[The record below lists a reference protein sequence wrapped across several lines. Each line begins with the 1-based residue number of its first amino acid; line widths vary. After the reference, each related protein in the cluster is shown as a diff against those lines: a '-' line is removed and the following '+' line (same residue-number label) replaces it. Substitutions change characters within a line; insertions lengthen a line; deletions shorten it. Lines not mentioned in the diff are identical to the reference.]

1 MGAWRVSRAKQGW
14 LVVVFLAFVVVA
26 VARGEPLTAGDLGLI
41 LLCFFC
47 EFLDSSL
54 GMGYG
59 TTLTPVLLAVGFTP
73 LQLVPSILFSEFL
86 SGLASSYFHHE
97 TGNVDFAGRTRH
109 SRIAVLLAVGSM
121 VGVGI
126 GVSLAVRI
134 PAVTLKLLIGVII
147 AGAGVVILLARHR
160 VFAYRKWKLLL
171 LATVAS
177 FNKALSGGGYG
188 PLMTSGQMLSGI
200 EGRASVGITSFAE
213 GVTCLVGVAL
223 FLGQGESLDLDLL
236 VPMVTG
242 ALLSIPFSTHVVGQ
256 MTENTLRQAIAVFTI
271 VLGLFTIAKVVF

>member
-1 MGAWRVSRAKQGW
+1 MRSWTVSAAKRRW
-14 LVVVFLAFVVVA
+14 LVA
-26 VARGEPLTAGDLGLI
+26 VIGLFAIVSVIRGRPPDPTALGI
-41 LLCFFC
+41 VLLCFFC

-59 TTLTPVLLAVGFTP
+59 TTLTPVLLAFGFTP

-109 SRIAVLLAVGSM
+109 SRVALLLSVGSVVGVAVG
-121 VGVGI
+121 VA
-126 GVSLAVRI
+126 LAVRI
-134 PAVTLKLLIGVII
+134 PAPVLKLAIGAII
-147 AGAGVVILLARHR
+147 TAAGLVILCFHLR
-160 VFAYRKWKLLL
+160 VFAYRTWKLLL
-171 LATVAS
+171 LAAVAS

-188 PLMTSGQMLSGI
+188 PLMTSGQVLSGI

-213 GVTCLVGVAL
+213 GVTCLVGVLL
-223 FLGQGESLDLDLL
+223 FLAQGERLDADLL

-242 ALLSIPFSTHVVGQ
+242 ALLSIPFSTLVVSRL
-256 MTENTLRQAIAVFTI
+256 EESTLRRCIAW
-271 VLGLFTIAKVVF
+271 FTIALGIFTIWKALR